1 MNDKPLR
8 AEGVELEQMSE
19 GFMAMQTELGRVHY
33 MNHTAAIVF
42 ELCDGETT
50 EDAIALALQE
60 LYDLDAPP
68 RETVTSCLATLREQK
83 LVT

>member
-1 MNDKPLR
+1 MSDKPQR
-8 AEGVELEQMSE
+8 RDGVELEQMSE
-19 GFMAMQTELGRVHY
+19 GFMAMQPELGRVHY

-50 EDAIALALQE
+50 EDGIAAALQD

-68 RETVTSCLATLREQK
+68 HEEVATCLATLREQK
-83 LVT
+83 LVS